1 MSINEI
7 IKILETILAGFT
19 GLMGIVLLF
28 RNVQTAWKWIA
39 LAGIIW
45 AMAICFEY
53 YVPGTMR
60 VEFLGRGL
68 VHLLR
73 NLGMGFCLAFG
84 MISVNTK

>member
-1 MSINEI
+1 MSVNEI
-7 IKILETILAGFT
+7 IKILETILAALS

-28 RNVQTAWKWIA
+28 RNVSIGWKWIA

-45 AMAICFEY
+45 AMAICCEY
-53 YVPGTMR
+53 YLPGTLR
-60 VEFLGRGL
+60 VQFLDRGL